1 MDLFDIGKI
10 GKQIIGLGAPLLGRA
25 IGGPLGGAAVDIIA
39 SALGTSDKS
48 SEGIK
53 IALERLDPD
62 AAKAKL
68 AEADQEWAKTI
79 AAEAATARVV
89 AHEIG
94 QTSRAEVGSDDKF
107 VRRARPSVL
116 WVFSFLSA
124 LFGLILAFSVA
135 AIVYRFDA
143 AGIATAMT
151 AVVGII
157 SSIAMLLGVVAFP
170 VTGYVMSRGREKQIA
185 MTGQQNPGVVSSII
199 SAFKR

>member
-68 AEADQEWAKTI
+68 AEGDQEWAKTI

-116 WVFSFLSA
+116 WVSSFLSA

-170 VTGYVMSRGREKQIA
+170 VTGY
-185 MTGQQNPGVVSSII
+185 
-199 SAFKR
+199 